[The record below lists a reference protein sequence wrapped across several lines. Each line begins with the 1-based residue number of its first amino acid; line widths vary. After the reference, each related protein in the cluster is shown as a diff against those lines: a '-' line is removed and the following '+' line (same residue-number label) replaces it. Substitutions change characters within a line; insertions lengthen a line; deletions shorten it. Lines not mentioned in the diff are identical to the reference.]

1 MKSIVSSYIT
11 SIALVLSTLY
21 VLCLPAASE
30 TAPCADP
37 PGGAI
42 TCETGQVAICTVKA
56 GKVDGR
62 CITPPA
68 NKSGVEL
75 KAFLLSDLTGKG
87 VSAEDVN
94 KTQYKDA
101 LRQGRLETTDGAV
114 VNFTIPKEL
123 LKPKESLR

>member
-1 MKSIVSSYIT
+1 MRSIVSSFLT
-11 SIALVLSTLY
+11 SIAWVLSTLY
-21 VLCLPAASE
+21 LLCLPVVSE

-42 TCETGQVAICTVKA
+42 TCESGQVAICTVKA

-68 NKSGVEL
+68 NQSEVEL
-75 KAFLLSDLTGKG
+75 KAFVLSNLTGKG
-87 VSAEDVN
+87 VSAEDVK
-94 KTQYKDA
+94 KTQYKEA

-114 VNFTIPKEL
+114 VNFKIPKEL